1 MNLNFNH
8 NFNQTPIFSNQPQLK
23 ILFIK
28 QLFSNHNHNSYRNTK
43 NSLNKCS
50 KTNARGRSRVPALL
64 EATETMAKLWL
75 ERWWWL
81 SSAVYLLLLSLLL
94 LCPPSAGFILTDFWV
109 VLFLQ
114 ERRQWFFLWFSLLFS
129 VFWVVLHWFSF
140 FFLAGTKTMARLI
153 CDSPLPFSPSL
164 CIYIFWV
171 YALFLFCD
179 LLCFW
184 VFCLGL
190 ASVLPLPIFIFH
202 PSVLGLFVPLCF
214 LGFTWVFFVLC
225 SGFFFPFY
233 RDPAACL

>member
-1 MNLNFNH
+1 MVFPL
-8 NFNQTPIFSNQPQLK
+8 IFSP
-23 ILFIK
+23 
-28 QLFSNHNHNSYRNTK
+28 
-43 NSLNKCS
+43 
-50 KTNARGRSRVPALL
+50 
-64 EATETMAKLWL
+64 
-75 ERWWWL
+75 
-81 SSAVYLLLLSLLL
+81 L
-94 LCPPSAGFILTDFWV
+94 LC
-109 VLFLQ
+109 VLGCS
-114 ERRQWFFLWFSLLFS
+114 SL
-129 VFWVVLHWFSF
+129 VFF

-214 LGFTWVFFVLC
+214 LGFT
-225 SGFFFPFY
+225 
-233 RDPAACL
+233 